1 MLMGN
6 LGQIAAGIAI
16 GFVFGS
22 IPFGY
27 LLVRVAAR
35 QDVRESG
42 SGNIG
47 ATNVGRSLGPAGG
60 VATLVLD
67 AAKGG
72 VGVLVAGYLG
82 VGGAEAALGG
92 VLGHCYTPWLGFRGG
107 KGVATLLG
115 GFSVVAA
122 VPTVVAAVVLGG
134 VAVGSRMTSL
144 ASLSGAVT
152 LTVAAWWLQE
162 PLATVAASAAA
173 TILIVWRHKSNIQRI
188 LSGEES
194 RLGKAS

>member
-1 MLMGN
+1 MDN
-6 LGQIAAGIAI
+6 LGQIGAGMTT
-16 GFVFGS
+16 GFFFGS

-27 LLVRVAAR
+27 LLVRVVAR
-35 QDVRESG
+35 KDVRESG

-47 ATNVGRSLGPAGG
+47 ATNVGRSLGTPGG
-60 VATLVLD
+60 VATLALD

-72 VGVLVAGYLG
+72 AGVWVAGYLG

-115 GFSVVAA
+115 GFSVVAV
-122 VPTVVAAVVLGG
+122 VPTLVAAVVLGG
-134 VAVGSRMTSL
+134 VALGSRMMSL
-144 ASLSGAVT
+144 ASLCGTVT
-152 LTVAAWWLQE
+152 LTLVAWWLQE
-162 PLATVAASAAA
+162 PLATVGASAAA
-173 TILIVWRHKSNIQRI
+173 TVLIVWRHRSNIQRI

-194 RLGKAS
+194 RLGKAR

>member
-1 MLMGN
+1 MDS
-6 LGQIAAGIAI
+6 LGQIAAGMAI

-35 QDVRESG
+35 RDVRESG

-47 ATNVGRSLGPAGG
+47 ATNVGRSLGKTGG
-60 VATLVLD
+60 VTTLVLD

-72 VGVLVAGYLG
+72 IGVLVAGYLG

-122 VPTVVAAVVLGG
+122 VPTAVAAVVLGG
-134 VAVGSRMTSL
+134 VAMGSRMMSL
-144 ASLSGAVT
+144 ASLCGAVT
-152 LTVAAWWLQE
+152 LTLVAWWLQE
-162 PLATVAASAAA
+162 PRATVAAAAA
-173 TILIVWRHKSNIQRI
+173 AAVLIIWRHKSNIQRI

-194 RLGKAS
+194 RLGKAR

>member
-1 MLMGN
+1 MDN
-6 LGQIAAGIAI
+6 LDQIAAGMAI

-27 LLVRVAAR
+27 LLVRVVVG

-42 SGNIG
+42 SGNTG
-47 ATNVGRSLGPAGG
+47 ATNVGRSLGKSGG
-60 VATLVLD
+60 AATLVLD

-72 VGVLVAGYLG
+72 MGVLVAGYFG
-82 VGGAEAALGG
+82 AGGAAAALGG

-115 GFSVVAA
+115 GFGVVAA
-122 VPTVVAAVVLGG
+122 VPTAVAAVVLGG
-134 VAVGSRMTSL
+134 VAMGSRMMSL
-144 ASLSGAVT
+144 ASLCGTVT
-152 LTVAAWWLQE
+152 LTVVAWWLQE
-162 PLATVAASAAA
+162 PLATVGAAA
-173 TILIVWRHKSNIQRI
+173 AAMVVIVWRHKSNIQRL

-194 RLGKAS
+194 HFGKAS

>member
-27 LLVRVAAR
+27 LLVSVAAR

-115 GFSVVAA
+115 AFSVVAA

-134 VAVGSRMTSL
+134 VAVGSRMMSL
-144 ASLSGAVT
+144 ASLCGAVT
-152 LTVAAWWLQE
+152 LTVVAWWLQE